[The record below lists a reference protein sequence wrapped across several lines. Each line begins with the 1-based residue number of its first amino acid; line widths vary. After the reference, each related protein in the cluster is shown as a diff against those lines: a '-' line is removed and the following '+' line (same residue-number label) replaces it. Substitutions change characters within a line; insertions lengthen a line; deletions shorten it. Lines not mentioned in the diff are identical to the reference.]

1 MWVCL
6 LAGALAL
13 KPSTYQGAPPALR
26 ATRRAVPPSETSL
39 PSGRLLE
46 EVEKL
51 GEGTAQE
58 LPQNVESRAFDQQ
71 PLQPHVQCSHLCD
84 WDNR

>member
-1 MWVCL
+1 M
-6 LAGALAL
+6 
-13 KPSTYQGAPPALR
+13 
-26 ATRRAVPPSETSL
+26 PPSETSL

-58 LPQNVESRAFDQQ
+58 LPQNVESRAFDPPGQVTASPA
-71 PLQPHVQCSHLCD
+71 PLGPTQSHVASCLKPCTDAFSILVAWAGAQ
-84 WDNR
+84 